1 MRQTNHTNHN
11 ARRSEQSVYGQ
22 AAPDCLAELDR
33 TAEQM
38 LMPRSWVVSQILQQ
52 WYEQRQVER
61 PVTEQSWDDGYAEAV
76 ESTRRTCR
84 EARALLEAV

>member
-1 MRQTNHTNHN
+1 MRQASHTNN
-11 ARRSEQSVYGQ
+11 NVRRFEQSVYGQ
-22 AAPDCLAELDR
+22 ASPDCVAELDR

-52 WYEQRQVER
+52 WYEQRQVEL
-61 PVTEQSWDDGYAEAV
+61 PAPEQSWGGGYAQAV

>member
-1 MRQTNHTNHN
+1 MRQTSQTNQTNRPEH
-11 ARRSEQSVYGQ
+11 SVYGQ

-38 LMPRSWVVSQILQQ
+38 LMPRSWVVSQIIQQ
-52 WYEQRQVER
+52 WYEQRRGER
-61 PVTEQSWDDGYAEAV
+61 TTAERAWDDGYAEAL

-84 EARALLEAV
+84 DARALLEAV